1 MKNLSSYNQDLSIP
15 RKKDVDAKQDKITIN
30 GIVQGDGDGN
40 LSAVETINADL
51 LDLNPAAVGLGN
63 VANERQ
69 YSDNNPPPYPIYGV
83 NGDTGDV
90 YTQPYKV
97 NGTVSG
103 ATITGTIEAPED
115 ERNKIVLVTGTAVI
129 LTPDADCPPQC
140 GFNFNDLGTRIIVR
154 FHSDTNNN
162 ATALGHSVGWLKA
175 NIPVLLIYYR
185 TSDTNGQWIIQN
197 MSRPVAT
204 DLVATGEKGQVLG
217 FTAKNRIGA
226 MDVPQSGTKIVVN
239 SATPTGLSSGDWWYQ
254 ID

>member
-30 GIVQGDGDGN
+30 GIVQGDGAGN
-40 LSAVETINADL
+40 LSAA
-51 LDLNPAAVGLGN
+51 DLNPADVGLGN

-69 YSDNNPPPYPIYGV
+69 YSDNNPPPYPVYGV
-83 NGDTGDV
+83 NGDIGDV

-97 NGTVSG
+97 NGTLTGSL
-103 ATITGTIEAPED
+103 ITGTIEAPED

-140 GFNFNDLGTRIIVR
+140 GFNFNGLGNRIICR
-154 FHSDTNNN
+154 YRSDTNNQ
-162 ATALGHSVGWLKA
+162 ATEFGHSVGWLKA

-185 TSDTNGQWIIQN
+185 VSDTNGQWIIQN

-204 DLVATGEKGQVLG
+204 DLVATGTKGQVLG
-217 FTAKNRIGA
+217 FTARNRIGA
-226 MDVPQSGTKIVVN
+226 MDVPSSGTKIVVN
-239 SATPTGLSSGDWWYQ
+239 SATPTGLSSGDLWYQ